1 MLQQMESILAKCLE
15 VPKDFTYLGIGS
27 AAHDPPEQITDA
39 WDQVLPVFIMELL
52 RDTKKTLRVIHF
64 DPRFVLDDLTRYFI
78 LKKLKLSLL
87 SEDETGWVWSNKR
100 IEVIISKLYLYHT
113 SEDWFLR
120 DLAKEVLRTDG
131 QLVVQEFSGQEL
143 GETFKW
149 VYSEIEPIQKKLF
162 KKKIIFDITFGEAC
176 HCMTDMSKYKPLYTP
191 DGSFYN
197 FTLYTSRE
205 MKEHVGLSK
214 QIDTIIFT
222 YFHKLYKEI
231 LNRLHLTYRRN
242 ARKLE
247 NATDEDPDEVM
258 MKLQTEISEL
268 FPIFRA
274 LHVLTPEKETFL
286 QQLFMNYREHDMYKW
301 YNMVNNLLQQPA
313 H

>member
-1 MLQQMESILAKCLE
+1 MDSILARCSE
-15 VPKDFTYLGIGS
+15 APKDFTYLGIGS
-27 AAHDPPEQITDA
+27 APHEPPEEITEI
-39 WDQVLPVFIMELL
+39 WDQIFPVFIMELL
-52 RDTKKTLRVIHF
+52 RNTTKTLRVIHF
-64 DPRFVLDDLTRYFI
+64 DPRFVLDDLTRYFT
-78 LKKLKLSLL
+78 LKKLKFTLI

-100 IEVIISKLYLYHT
+100 IELIISKLCIYHT

-143 GETFKW
+143 GETFKL
-149 VYSEIEPIQKKLF
+149 VYSEIDLVQKKLF

-191 DGSFYN
+191 SGDFYN

-205 MKEHVGLSK
+205 MKEHVGVSK
-214 QIDTIIFT
+214 QIDVIIFN
-222 YFHKLYKEI
+222 YFHKIYKEI
-231 LNRLHLTYRRN
+231 LDRLHLTYRRN
-242 ARKLE
+242 VRKLE

-258 MKLQTEISEL
+258 MKLQSEMSEL

-274 LHVLTPEKETFL
+274 LHALTPEKDATL
-286 QQLFMNYREHDMYKW
+286 QELFNNYRAHDMYTW
-301 YNMVNNLLQQPA
+301 YKLINNLLQLPA